1 MMAHAC
7 RLRGAGLRHLV
18 LAASLLLA
26 VAPAALAQDRDES
39 VAAVGALPRG
49 VAREAADVYNA
60 DETLRSLGAYT
71 VDSGDVVSRDVA
83 VVDGPLVVAGHVTGR
98 LVAINADVSLR
109 PGARVDGD
117 ILVVGGTLQG
127 RDDATLG
134 GDVRVYSAR
143 MAYREMD
150 DRIIPAG
157 ATAGEIPSLE
167 DWWGRWRTRRE
178 RSGSRLLV
186 VTGKTYDRV
195 EGLPVMAGPSF
206 RGRYDWGEVRVD
218 ALGILRTADGARWDS
233 ENLGHQLRSEVR
245 LGRGLGTLFG
255 GELYDVVRPV
265 EDWQLSD
272 AEVGL
277 ASFFLH
283 RDYRDYYNAHG
294 AALSAGLF
302 AGADADL
309 KLRFADER
317 WTSRR
322 ERDPLSLLRNG
333 NGWRANPYADE
344 GSFHVANATLRVDT
358 RNVTDRPWS
367 GWYIVADYEY
377 GRGRARSL
385 ATLSPGVRDA
395 DPDIA
400 YGRGFLDLRRYSR
413 IAPGAQLN
421 LRAVAGGW
429 LHGDA
434 LPAQRRLSVGG
445 PGSLPGFDFRAP
457 VGDADVGQCS
467 TGATPPGRPAE
478 CDRILLLQAEYRGD
492 LPFSFGLDDLLD
504 LGDRS
509 FRRSE
514 WVAFADAGRGWLVG
528 SPPTTLAGS
537 ETLWASRA
545 SLPSLSSFH
554 TDVGVGLDLGVLGV
568 FVAKAVSEPGEPAN
582 VYIRLRNRF

>member
-1 MMAHAC
+1 MR
-7 RLRGAGLRHLV
+7 RLLFV
-18 LAASLLLA
+18 ITLLLA
-26 VAPAALAQDRDES
+26 AAPAAHAQEHDEP
-39 VAAVGALPRG
+39 AAGALPRG
-49 VAREAADVYNA
+49 VAREAAEVYNA

-71 VDSGDVVSRDVA
+71 VDSGAVVERDLA

-98 LVAINADVSLR
+98 LVAINADVRLR

-117 ILVVGGTLQG
+117 VLVIGGALQG
-127 RDDATLG
+127 RDDAVLG

-143 MAYREMD
+143 MAYREVD

-157 ATAGEIPSLE
+157 AAGGELPTME
-167 DWWGRWRTRRE
+167 DWWNRWRARRE
-178 RSGSRLLV
+178 RTGSRLLL

-195 EGLPVMAGPSF
+195 EGLPVMAGPTY
-206 RGRYDWGEVRVD
+206 RGRYEWGELRAD

-233 ENLGHQLRSEVR
+233 ENVGHQVRTEVR
-245 LGRGLGTLFG
+245 VGSGSGTLFG

-283 RDYRDYYNAHG
+283 RDFRDYYNAHG
-294 AALSAGLF
+294 GAIYAGLF

-322 ERDPLSLLRNG
+322 ERDPLSLFRNG
-333 NGWRANPYADE
+333 APWRANPYADE
-344 GSFHVANATLRVDT
+344 GAFHVANATLRVDT

-385 ATLSPGVRDA
+385 APLSPGVRDVA

-400 YGRGFLDLRRYSR
+400 YGRGFVDLRRYSR
-413 IAPGAQLN
+413 IAPGAQVN

-429 LHGDA
+429 LHGDP

-445 PGSLPGFDFRAP
+445 PGSLPGYDFRAP
-457 VGDADVGQCS
+457 AGDVDVGRC
-467 TGATPPGRPAE
+467 TAGTAAPPGRPAE
-478 CDRILLLQAEYRGD
+478 CDRILLVQAEYRRD
-492 LPFSFGLDDLLD
+492 LPFSFGLDDLLGLPD
-504 LGDRS
+504 GS

-528 SPPTTLAGS
+528 APPAALAGAD
-537 ETLWASRA
+537 ELWTSRG
-545 SLPSLSSFH
+545 SLPALSSFRA
-554 TDVGVGLDLGVLGV
+554 DVGVGLDLGVLGV
-568 FVAKAVSEPGEPAN
+568 FVAKSVSGPGQGPN
-582 VYIRLRNRF
+582 LYIRLRDRF